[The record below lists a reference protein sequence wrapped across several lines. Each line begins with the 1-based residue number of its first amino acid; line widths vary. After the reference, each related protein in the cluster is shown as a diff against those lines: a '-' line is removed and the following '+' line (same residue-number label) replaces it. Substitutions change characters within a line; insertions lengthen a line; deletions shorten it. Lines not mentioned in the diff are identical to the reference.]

1 MNHESIVL
9 LASVGVLSLFCQ
21 WLAWRTKLPAILFL
35 LLAGLLIGP
44 GLGVLDPD
52 ALFGDLLF
60 PFISL
65 AVAAILFEGSL
76 TLRREEIRGH
86 GNVVSRMVTIG
97 FVVTWVV
104 AAVAARYFVDMAW
117 PVAILF
123 GAIMVVTGPT
133 VIMPMV
139 RAVRPNHRIANILRW
154 EGILID
160 PVGAIL
166 AVLSFNVIVATGVS
180 AAAADTVLVLLKM
193 ILSGLLVGAA
203 FGYLWGITLRAMWV
217 PDSLEN
223 AATLL
228 LVFACFALAD
238 SVESEAGLLAVTV
251 MGIWL
256 ANMPGVRVERIL
268 EFKETLSLLLISG
281 LFVLLAARLD
291 FDRMLAIGWG
301 GQLAVL
307 AAIQFVA
314 RPLKVYLCTVGSD
327 LALAERPR
335 PELDRT
341 TRYCRR
347 GDLRIVRAA
356 L

>member
-9 LASVGVLSLFCQ
+9 LAGVGVLSLLCQ
-21 WLAWRTKLPAILFL
+21 WLAWRSKLPAILFL

-76 TLRREEIRGH
+76 TLRIEEIRGH

-104 AAVAARYFVDMAW
+104 AAVAARFFVDMAW

-139 RAVRPNHRIANILRW
+139 RAVRPNQRIANILRW

-180 AAAADTVLVLLKM
+180 AAAMDTVSGVDQDDCQRITGGRCLWLLM
-193 ILSGLLVGAA
+193 GPGLTRHVGA
-203 FGYLWGITLRAMWV
+203 GLPGKCG
-217 PDSLEN
+217 N
-223 AATLL
+223 A
-228 LVFACFALAD
+228 VACVRLFC
-238 SVESEAGLLAVTV
+238 AG
-251 MGIWL
+251 
-256 ANMPGVRVERIL
+256 
-268 EFKETLSLLLISG
+268 
-281 LFVLLAARLD
+281 
-291 FDRMLAIGWG
+291 
-301 GQLAVL
+301 
-307 AAIQFVA
+307 
-314 RPLKVYLCTVGSD
+314 
-327 LALAERPR
+327 
-335 PELDRT
+335 
-341 TRYCRR
+341 
-347 GDLRIVRAA
+347 
-356 L
+356 